1 MKVYSLFSGSSANC
15 ILVKGR
21 RGSILIDAG
30 GSVKKIRSAL
40 AALNMTPQD
49 ISAIFVTHEHTD
61 HVKALPM
68 ISKKYAI
75 PIHMTEKSA
84 EFFVQTEDDAGICP
98 IKCHTPIFGEEVCGM
113 KITSFPTSHDSVCC
127 IGYTIEE
134 DGEKIGIATDTGT
147 VTAEMETAMRGS
159 RGVLI
164 EANYDRDMLRGG
176 IYPARLKARISG
188 ARGHLCND
196 DCAAFALRLAESGTK
211 SFLLCHLSAE
221 NNRPELARDAVMS
234 ALLEGGFRNIRVSA
248 ADRNSVSELADNTE
262 ASDFSDF
269 CPADLKGGF

>member
-30 GSVKKIRSAL
+30 GSAKKISSAL
-40 AALNMTPQD
+40 AALDMTLRD
-49 ISAIFVTHEHTD
+49 ISAIFVTHEHAD

-68 ISKKYAI
+68 ISKKYNI
-75 PIHMTEKSA
+75 PIHMTERSA
-84 EFFVQTEDDAGICP
+84 DFFEQVEDKEGICP
-98 IKCHTPIFGEEVCGM
+98 LICHTPIFCEEICGM
-113 KITSFPTSHDSVCC
+113 KITSFPTSHDSACC
-127 IGYTIEE
+127 IGYTVEE
-134 DGEKIGIATDTGT
+134 NGEKIGIATDTGI
-147 VTAEMETAMRGS
+147 VTDEMKAAMRGS

-164 EANYDRDMLRGG
+164 EANYDRAMLKGG

-196 DCAAFALRLAESGTK
+196 DCAAFALFLAEGGTK

-221 NNRPELARDAVMS
+221 NNRPELAAETVMS
-234 ALLEGGFRNIRVSA
+234 LLRDNGFRNIGVSA
-248 ADRNSVSELADNTE
+248 ADRNNLTALADN
-262 ASDFSDF
+262 ADFANFSDLY
-269 CPADLKGGF
+269 PTDTKGGF